1 MAKEAMAEQSRRRV
15 QSIEVG
21 FRVLRVLRM
30 AEGPL
35 PLREIAARAGMPP
48 SKVHLYL
55 VSFVREG
62 MAYQDLKTG
71 HYGLGSFAI
80 QLGLAAIRQL
90 DVVSLAADVLT
101 DLRDRTDCAIYLS
114 LWGDRGPC
122 IVAKAD
128 GTLQGAFSVRLGYI
142 IPLTTTATGL
152 IFLSHL
158 PQSETEQAWNAQI
171 AYEAASGSSRTPSRK
186 DLAESIEQVHTLGY
200 ATTVGKLHRNFAGI
214 SAPIFDFSHR
224 LAAAMTLLGPTDFM
238 TDERRDNFAR
248 LLIEAT
254 TGLSERL
261 GAAGVANDAAA
272 EAQPAPAKRGRK
284 PKAAA

>member
-1 MAKEAMAEQSRRRV
+1 MTKEGMADQSRRRV

-62 MAYQDLKTG
+62 MAYQDLKNG

-90 DVVSLAADVLT
+90 DVVDLAADILA
-101 DLRDRTDCAIYLS
+101 DLRDKTHCAIYLS

-128 GTLQGAFSVRLGYI
+128 GALQGAFSVRLGYI

-152 IFLSHL
+152 IFLAHL
-158 PQSETEQAWNAQI
+158 PHSETEQALKAQ
-171 AYEAASGSSRTPSRK
+171 ATYETAGGRGSAITRADIS
-186 DLAESIEQVHTLGY
+186 ESIERVHELGY
-200 ATTVGKLHRNFAGI
+200 AATVGRLHRNFAGI
-214 SAPIFDFSHR
+214 SAPIFDYSHR
-224 LAAAMTLLGPTDFM
+224 LAAAVTLLGPTDFM
-238 TDERRDNFAR
+238 TNERRDHFAEV
-248 LLIEAT
+248 LLEAT
-254 TGLSERL
+254 KELSDRL
-261 GAAGVANDAAA
+261 GAPGPASEVPDAP
-272 EAQPAPAKRGRK
+272 EPARAKRGRK
-284 PKAAA
+284 VKTA